1 MPAPPKTGTPPIS
14 RSRLFAALAIIVA
27 LALDIAVKN
36 LFLAHAMDWNGKAIV
51 PGLLDLHYAWNHGVS
66 FSLFWQNNGTGS
78 TLLSVLL
85 SIIIIGMAVAAFRTR
100 KPLLATALGLIV
112 GGALGNVADRY
123 SHGGVFD
130 FLVVRLGS
138 HPLFICNSAD
148 IFISLGVVLLAWDA
162 FFAKPA

>member
-1 MPAPPKTGTPPIS
+1 M
-14 RSRLFAALAIIVA
+14 
-27 LALDIAVKN
+27 ALDIACKT
-36 LFLAHAMDWNGKAIV
+36 LFLAHAATWDGATII

-66 FSLFWQNNGTGS
+66 FSLFWQDSGFGS
-78 TLLSVLL
+78 IALSVVL
-85 SIIIIGMAVAAFRTR
+85 SVIIIGMAVAAFRTN
-100 KPLLATALGLIV
+100 KPILATSLGLIV

-130 FLVVRLGS
+130 FLVVRIGS

-162 FFAKPA
+162 FFAKPD

>member
-1 MPAPPKTGTPPIS
+1 MPPIS
-14 RSRLFAALAIIVA
+14 RSRFFAALAIALA

-36 LFLAHAMDWNGKAIV
+36 LFLAHAAQWDGKTII

-66 FSLFWQNNGTGS
+66 FSLFWQNSSFGS
-78 TLLSVLL
+78 VVLAAVLSLV
-85 SIIIIGMAVAAFRTR
+85 IIGMAVAAFRTN
-100 KPLLATALGLIV
+100 KPILATSLGLIV

-123 SHGGVFD
+123 QHGGVFD

-162 FFAKPA
+162 FFVKAD